1 MPPRPRGGPPLPV
14 APPRGEGPGVAVAE
28 LVDPAAQP
36 LKLDLAAGRA
46 GLEHRVHLPRVQR
59 PGLALTGYT
68 DYIRYGRVQIVG
80 SSEVGYL
87 RKLPPRRRTA
97 ILAKLCRCRITCFVV
112 TKGLVPPTEL
122 LSAAEARGIPV
133 LTTPLESTAFIK
145 ILSVFL
151 EERLAT
157 RLHLHSVLLDVFGLG
172 VLILGESGIGKSECA
187 LELIDRGHRLVA
199 DDVVEIK
206 RMGDVLVGVSP
217 DLTRFHME
225 LRGLGVL
232 NIKDLYGV
240 SSMRLSKKVE
250 LVIQLERWEAGKEYD
265 RLGLRDE
272 TFLILGVE
280 VPLVRMPV
288 APGRNIALLVEV
300 AGAQPAAARGR
311 LRRGQAIRG
320 AGGRAGRL
328 AGEAAPGGTE
338 AAVSAARRQP
348 PRLLVITGLSGSGKT
363 HVSRALEDAGWFCVD
378 NLPTALVP
386 SFADLIGRSPELR
399 RSALV
404 VDVRERG
411 FPESFPAV
419 YRELKRRRG
428 LAPSLVFLEADE
440 KTLLRRFS
448 ETRRPHPLAGPEP
461 AIEGIRAERA
471 ALGPVRKMA
480 DVILDTSRFTV
491 HQLRDYVR
499 ERYDVRAEGRRMAVS
514 VLSFGYK
521 HGVPP
526 EADIVFDARF
536 LPNPN
541 FVPRLRRLSGADAAV
556 VAYLRRQPETAAF
569 LTRVLSLVRF
579 VLPRHEREGR
589 SYLTIALGCTGG
601 RHRSVMLA
609 NAVGA
614 AVRKKGLPV
623 RVYHR
628 DLKLG

>member
-1 MPPRPRGGPPLPV
+1 V
-14 APPRGEGPGVAVAE
+14 
-28 LVDPAAQP
+28 
-36 LKLDLAAGRA
+36 
-46 GLEHRVHLPRVQR
+46 
-59 PGLALTGYT
+59 
-68 DYIRYGRVQIVG
+68 
-80 SSEVGYL
+80 
-87 RKLPPRRRTA
+87 
-97 ILAKLCRCRITCFVV
+97 
-112 TKGLVPPTEL
+112 
-122 LSAAEARGIPV
+122 SA
-133 LTTPLESTAFIK
+133 
-145 ILSVFL
+145 
-151 EERLAT
+151 
-157 RLHLHSVLLDVFGLG
+157 
-172 VLILGESGIGKSECA
+172 
-187 LELIDRGHRLVA
+187 
-199 DDVVEIK
+199 
-206 RMGDVLVGVSP
+206 
-217 DLTRFHME
+217 
-225 LRGLGVL
+225 
-232 NIKDLYGV
+232 
-240 SSMRLSKKVE
+240 
-250 LVIQLERWEAGKEYD
+250 
-265 RLGLRDE
+265 
-272 TFLILGVE
+272 
-280 VPLVRMPV
+280 
-288 APGRNIALLVEV
+288 
-300 AGAQPAAARGR
+300 
-311 LRRGQAIRG
+311 LRREQ
-320 AGGRAGRL
+320 
-328 AGEAAPGGTE
+328 
-338 AAVSAARRQP
+338 

-386 SFADLIGRSPELR
+386 SFADLIRKSAELR

-411 FPESFPAV
+411 FPEAFPAV
-419 YRELKRRRG
+419 YRDLKRRGG

-440 KTLLRRFS
+440 RTLLRRFS
-448 ETRRPHPLAGPEP
+448 ETRRPHPLAGHEP
-461 AIEGIRAERA
+461 AIEGIRAERE

-499 ERYDVRAEGRRMAVS
+499 ERYDVRAEGRRMTVS

-556 VAYLRRQPETAAF
+556 VTYLRRQPETAAF
-569 LTRVLSLVRF
+569 LRRMLSLVRF

-628 DLKLG
+628 DLRLG